1 MPRAGKRELR
11 RAFQTDDSLAIVLR
25 ILREGRIVDGAAAAA
40 EGEGEGEGVGAGV
53 GAGAAK
59 AAAIGTTRATTMR
72 ASVTM
77 KAKEAKE
84 EELRQLK
91 ENAAR
96 YRRGRHARAEAAV
109 ADAEKRVRSKKAA
122 AAATLLVDG
131 GGAAASDGGGG
142 GGAALEALGV
152 LGGAAGSTNRALHMV
167 QLRIQALLQAEGG
180 GGGGGIGGIGGG
192 GDGAAELAAAEG
204 GPLTSALAA
213 HGGRVSRQELD
224 SILSGAY
231 FAGVVLAAQKS
242 GDAVTYRVKFEHGE
256 EPAVV
261 RSHDVAGGSE
271 KLGKGDAAQAMLPCP
286 ALGRA
291 FELFEVDEHGRVDLK
306 GEGLL

>member
-40 EGEGEGEGVGAGV
+40 EGDVV
-53 GAGAAK
+53 GAGAGAGAGGDAAK
-59 AAAIGTTRATTMR
+59 VAAIGTTRATTMR

-77 KAKEAKE
+77 KAKEAKD

-109 ADAEKRVRSKKAA
+109 ADAEKRVRTKKAA
-122 AAATLLVDG
+122 AAAAIPADG
-131 GGAAASDGGGG
+131 GGAAASDG

-152 LGGAAGSTNRALHMV
+152 LGGAAGSTNRALHLV

-180 GGGGGIGGIGGG
+180 V
-192 GDGAAELAAAEG
+192 GDGAAEVAAVEG
-204 GPLTSALAA
+204 GALTSALAA
-213 HGGRVSRQELD
+213 HGGRMSRQELD
-224 SILSGAY
+224 LILSSAY

-242 GDAVTYRVKFEHGE
+242 GDVVTYRVKFEHGE

-261 RSHDVAGGSE
+261 RSHDVEGGSE